1 MIFVFILGA
10 NIYFSSYMFL
20 LLYSLFPSTHYYL
33 LFLSPLNS
41 EYFGWLFVYI
51 YIISLYLPCLM
62 LLIQK
67 LIFFVFASMI
77 EEKKM
82 SYKKENQTEIIMA
95 TYSWRSIVERYL
107 SSWIYPLLLF
117 QLQYVV
123 WWLSFLSFLIYLSC
137 WLQSHYFHLLHPVKV
152 NKQKAK

>member
-10 NIYFSSYMFL
+10 NMYFSSYMFL

-82 SYKKENQTEIIMA
+82 SYKKENQTEIIIGHIFLKEHNRKIPFELDISTSPISVAICGLVAFFLVLLNLFIMLA
-95 TYSWRSIVERYL
+95 SVSLL
-107 SSWIYPLLLF
+107 SSLA
-117 QLQYVV
+117 
-123 WWLSFLSFLIYLSC
+123 SC
-137 WLQSHYFHLLHPVKV
+137 KS
-152 NKQKAK
+152 